1 MISIDLN
8 GKTAVIT
15 GSARG
20 IGRAIAEK
28 LAEAGANIVIS
39 DIMAEVGEVTAKE
52 ISEKFGVKTIFVEA
66 NVTKAEDNTKL
77 VETAIEKFGSIDIMV
92 NNAGITKDGLFMR
105 MTEADFAKVVD
116 INLKGAYLG
125 AHAAYL
131 KMMKQRAGVIINMAS
146 VVGLTGNLGQ
156 ANYAA
161 SKAGLIGM
169 TKSIAAE
176 AAKRGVRCN
185 AIAPGYIQSE
195 MTDVLK
201 DEVKKAVL
209 DKIPMGTMGSVE
221 DVANAVLFLASDL
234 SSYITGKTI
243 TVDGGMVMI

>member
-1 MISIDLN
+1 MIAIDLK
-8 GKTAVIT
+8 GKTAIIT

-28 LAEAGANIVIS
+28 LAEAGANIVVS
-39 DIMAEVGEVTAKE
+39 DIMAEVGEQTAKE
-52 ISEKFGVKTIFVEA
+52 IAAKYGVETIFVEA
-66 NVTKAEDNTKL
+66 NVTKAEDNDKL
-77 VETAIEKFGSIDIMV
+77 VNTAVEKFGSLDIMV
-92 NNAGITKDGLFMR
+92 NNAGITKDSLFAR
-105 MTEADFAKVVD
+105 MKEEDFSRVID

-131 KMMKQRAGVIINMAS
+131 KMMKQRSGVIINMAS
-146 VVGLTGNLGQ
+146 VIGLTGNLGQ

-185 AIAPGYIQSE
+185 AIAPGFIHSE
-195 MTDVLK
+195 MTELLK
-201 DEVKKAVL
+201 EDVKKAIL
-209 DKIPMGTMGSVE
+209 ERIPMGEMGTVE
-221 DVANAVLFLASDL
+221 DIANAVLFLSSDL

>member
-1 MISIDLN
+1 MISIDLSN
-8 GKTAVIT
+8 KTAIIT

-28 LAEAGANIVIS
+28 LAEAGANIVVS
-39 DIMAEVGEVTAKE
+39 DIMAEAGQNTANE
-52 ISEKFGVKTIFVEA
+52 IAEKYGVKTIFVEA
-66 NVTKAEDNTKL
+66 NVTKEEDNTKL
-77 VETAIEKFGSIDIMV
+77 VDTAVETFGSIDIMV

-105 MTEADFAKVVD
+105 MSEADFARVVD
-116 INLKGAYLG
+116 INLKGAFLG

-131 KMMKQRAGVIINMAS
+131 KMMKQRSGSIINMAS
-146 VVGLTGNLGQ
+146 VIGLTGNLGQ

-195 MTDVLK
+195 MTDILK
-201 DEVKKAVL
+201 EDVKKAIL
-209 DKIPMGTMGSVE
+209 DKVPMGTMGTTE